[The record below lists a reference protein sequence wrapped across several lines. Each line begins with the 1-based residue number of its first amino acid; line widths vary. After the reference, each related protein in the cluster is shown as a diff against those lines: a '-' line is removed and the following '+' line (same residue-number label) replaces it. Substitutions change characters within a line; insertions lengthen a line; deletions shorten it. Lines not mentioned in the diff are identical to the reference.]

1 MATQGVCVIRRDISQ
16 FGEGMKASELAKTD
30 MVLEEQIDRHFVWH
44 HYPPVPREM
53 LPVAID
59 AIRRMNMGELD
70 DIAPLPG
77 RFVVTIDPRITP
89 LVKDIIN
96 GLALYAWQCDCDP
109 CKQGNPHWGST
120 GEFA

>member
-53 LPVAID
+53 IPVALD
-59 AIRRMNMGELD
+59 AIRCMNMGLLD
-70 DIAPLPG
+70 EIAPLPG
-77 RFVVTIDPRITP
+77 KFVVSIDQRITP
-89 LVKDIIN
+89 LVKDIIS
-96 GLALYAWQCDCDP
+96 GLALFAWKCECEP
-109 CKQGNPHWGST
+109 CTKGNPHWGSS
-120 GEFA
+120 GDKA